1 MNEIVVG
8 SAFKDCHVV
17 LIFLAH
23 SRIGTIRLFP
33 SVRVEVLA
41 PSLAFSVRR
50 DRKLNCTRSLCGGA
64 HEESS
69 SLYGVWFVYF
79 LHDRFVVMQNC
90 YKTSAAA
97 SFAVSEKKSLLCPY
111 QSGIYWHPLAQGFPL
126 SRPENG
132 RLLFERCKIMQ
143 IEWAPFFD
151 DSFFAVVIAAW
162 SYSSAAQLVCAH
174 GCLPFI
180 EHLSFF
186 PLIS

>member
-8 SAFKDCHVV
+8 SAFNDCHVV
-17 LIFLAH
+17 LIFLVH
-23 SRIGTIRLFP
+23 SRVGITRLFP
-33 SVRVEVLA
+33 SVRAEVLA

-50 DRKLNCTRSLCGGA
+50 DRKFTLHALALWRCTRGEQFS
-64 HEESS
+64 
-69 SLYGVWFVYF
+69 YGLWFVYF

-97 SFAVSEKKSLLCPY
+97 SFAVSEKKSLLCAY

-132 RLLFERCKIMQ
+132 HLLFERCKIIQ

-151 DSFFAVVIAAW
+151 DSFFAVVLAAW

-174 GCLPFI
+174 GCLPFR